1 MISLGYVFIIY
12 KVSFDSTKL
21 NLMNLSMVLLVY
33 RLCNIETAE
42 LFLKVLWS
50 QYSRQVKKNG
60 SKLMRTFKGKKKRE
74 SVQCVLIYFSHGNL
88 TAHSPLSCCLAKFAA
103 QSWFM
108 TSSLLFYYQPWR
120 NTASLWTLHAL
131 KIVKNKQ
138 LTIFAQHKVPSTSY
152 PVRVGEFL
160 LCPLQY
166 SYTQLQFIIPMCSV
180 TQYYYSA
187 QINGKPTNQMIPVC
201 FAIK

>member
-1 MISLGYVFIIY
+1 M
-12 KVSFDSTKL
+12 T
-21 NLMNLSMVLLVY
+21 
-33 RLCNIETAE
+33 R
-42 LFLKVLWS
+42 
-50 QYSRQVKKNG
+50 YSRQVKKNS
-60 SKLMRTFKGKKKRE
+60 SKLIRNFKGEKKKKRE
-74 SVQCVLIYFSHGNL
+74 SVHCVLIYFSHGNL
-88 TAHSPLSCCLAKFAA
+88 TAHSPLSCCLARSAA

-108 TSSLLFYYQPWR
+108 TSSLLFYYWPWR

-138 LTIFAQHKVPSTSY
+138 LTISAQHKVPSASY

-166 SYTQLQFIIPMCSV
+166 LYTKLQFLIPMCSV
-180 TQYYYSA
+180 TQYYYST
-187 QINGKPTNQMIPVC
+187 QINAKPTNHMIPVC